1 MGTTTETPITSS
13 NISSNITEAVTESNV
28 LLPFAP
34 TVLPKGSSSRYS
46 VDTSSIFKRHKKK
59 ISFLEKLKNTA
70 RNPYKK
76 ADHLQDTISI
86 TSSSSTKNN
95 KLKKPRQPINNTT
108 TKTTTSTTTTK
119 KPILYPRGS
128 KLNLFKQWGNSQLS
142 QAEFEKTVL
151 GVSTATEVTVQS
163 RICVR
168 GHCFN
173 ADDKAA
179 ASRSF
184 RNNQF

>member
-1 MGTTTETPITSS
+1 
-13 NISSNITEAVTESNV
+13 VTESNV

-34 TVLPKGSSSRYS
+34 TVLPKGSRYS

-76 ADHLQDTISI
+76 ADHSSQDTISI
-86 TSSSSTKNN
+86 SSSSTKNN
-95 KLKKPRQPINNTT
+95 KLKKPRQPISNTT
-108 TKTTTSTTTTK
+108 TKTTTSTTTTTTTTTK

>member
-1 MGTTTETPITSS
+1 MGEDAKSKYSLVNDDLNSLTTTVTTTTETPITTS
-13 NISSNITEAVTESNV
+13 NSSSNITEAVTESNV

-86 TSSSSTKNN
+86 TSSSTKNN
-95 KLKKPRQPINNTT
+95 KLK
-108 TKTTTSTTTTK
+108 
-119 KPILYPRGS
+119 
-128 KLNLFKQWGNSQLS
+128 
-142 QAEFEKTVL
+142 
-151 GVSTATEVTVQS
+151 
-163 RICVR
+163 
-168 GHCFN
+168 
-173 ADDKAA
+173 
-179 ASRSF
+179 
-184 RNNQF
+184 